1 MIKRKIEEVK
11 EQILEVQCDS
21 CKRTIDDAIE
31 ISNFH
36 HINFT
41 AGFGS
46 SFGDMNKVSAD
57 ICDTCFHDLISS
69 FANISDQSPP
79 VVAF

>member
-11 EQILEVQCDS
+11 EQILEVECDS
-21 CKRTIDDAIE
+21 CKSKTDDPME

-36 HINFT
+36 HINFS

-46 SFGDMNKVSAD
+46 IFGDMNKVEAD
-57 ICDTCFHDLISS
+57 ICDLCFHDLISS
-69 FANISDQSPP
+69 FARIQN
-79 VVAF
+79 